1 MAGALDGII
10 VADFSRVLAGP
21 LCTMHL
27 ADMGATVI
35 KVERPDGGDDT
46 RHWPPYLDDGTS
58 TYYAS
63 INRNKQ
69 SVTLDLTDAA
79 DLAMAR
85 RLAERADVMIEN
97 FRPGMLEA
105 FGLGYEAVS
114 SSNPGL
120 IYCSISGFG
129 TTGEGADMPGFD
141 FLVQGMGG
149 LMSLTGPADGEPY
162 RVGVAMVDVLAGLHA
177 LAGILAALHARDR
190 NDGLGQKV
198 EVALMSSLLAG
209 MVNASTASLL
219 AGDPVRA
226 GNRHAS
232 VAPYEVFHAADGPF
246 ILATGNDRQY
256 QRVCEVIGAPEMADD
271 PRFVTN
277 HDRVKNIASCAEMI
291 NEKLAAKKARQWIA
305 LFLDAR
311 VPAGPI
317 NTLSEAFA
325 DAERLGLEPVIE
337 VDGMRLPR
345 APFTFSATPVVVNNR
360 PPSLGEDSAE
370 IRRWL
375 ESEA

>member
-46 RHWPPYLDDGTS
+46 RHWPPYLEDGTS

-69 SVTLDLTDAA
+69 SVTLDLSDEA
-79 DLAMAR
+79 DLTMAKT
-85 RLAERADVMIEN
+85 LAQRADVMVEN
-97 FRPGMLEA
+97 FRPGMLES
-105 FGLGYEAVS
+105 FGLGYEAVRP
-114 SSNPGL
+114 SNPGL

-129 TTGEGADMPGFD
+129 STGEGADVPGFD

-149 LMSLTGPADGEPY
+149 LMSITGPADGEPY

-177 LAGILAALHARDR
+177 LAGILAALHARDA
-190 NDGLGQKV
+190 NAGVGQKV
-198 EVALMSSLLAG
+198 EIALMSSLLAG

-219 AGDPVRA
+219 AGDPTRA

-256 QRVCEVIGAPEMADD
+256 RRVCEVIGAPEMADD
-271 PRFVTN
+271 PRFATN
-277 HDRVKNIASCAEMI
+277 SDRVENIASCAEMI
-291 NEKLAAKKARQWIA
+291 NERLAGRGAREWIA

-325 DAERLGLEPVIE
+325 DAERLGLEPVVE

-360 PPSLGEDSAE
+360 PPALGEDSVK

-375 ESEA
+375 QSDT